1 MNRYIL
7 IQMMLSFLY
16 SQIQYQPGSFNGS
29 SIDSRIP
36 TSFSSIGG
44 TVIKGARFASSVLN
58 IPEEGL
64 DGRSMGYAGG
74 PVQGIT
80 TRQIPGGPRL
90 YKKNAPGVV
99 FLANL
104 DLSVFGSGSIISDDG
119 DIITNW
125 HVVEGNE
132 KMLVWFYDKNITK
145 IENLGKNTTVAD
157 VIGVDRERDLA
168 LIKIQAEKYK
178 LNPLLLG
185 ADYQLEVA
193 QDVFAIGHPEAQIWT
208 FSYGVVSQLRD
219 NYKWGYSAD
228 EMHVADVIQTQTPI
242 NPGNSGGPLFD
253 EKGKLIGINTFR
265 QDGQGLNFAVSIG
278 EVRSFY
284 RDVKK
289 GLFKPDPEL
298 FSRGEDIEWEP
309 VDRNKNGIPDAYIS
323 KDGDFTIVMVD
334 ENEDEILDVM
344 LMNFDGDDKWDAK
357 VYDRDDDGFPEY
369 WLIDSNENGKLDNP
383 AIDTD
388 KDGYPDYFL

>member
-1 MNRYIL
+1 MFSIL
-7 IQMMLSFLY
+7 Y
-16 SQIQYQPGSFNGS
+16 PQIQYQPGSFDGGT
-29 SIDSRIP
+29 IDSRMP
-36 TSFSSIGG
+36 TSFSSTGG
-44 TVIKGARFASSVLN
+44 MIMEGALFVNSINDIKDSDIASR
-58 IPEEGL
+58 E
-64 DGRSMGYAGG
+64 MGYTGG
-74 PVQGIT
+74 SLKGIT

-99 FLANL
+99 FIANL
-104 DLSVFGSGSIISDDG
+104 DLSSFGSGSIISDDG

-145 IENLGKNTTVAD
+145 IQSLGENTTVAD

-168 LIKIQAEKYK
+168 LLKIQTEKYE
-178 LNPLLLG
+178 LTPLALG
-185 ADYQLEVA
+185 EEYRLEVA
-193 QDVFAIGHPEAQIWT
+193 QDVFAIGHPETQIWT

-228 EMHVADVIQTQTPI
+228 EKHVADVIQTQTPI
-242 NPGNSGGPLFD
+242 NPGNSGGPLFN
-253 EKGKLIGINTFR
+253 EKGKLIGVNTFR

-284 RDVKK
+284 EGVKN
-289 GLFKPDPEL
+289 GLFKPDPDDL
-298 FSRGEDIEWEP
+298 TT
-309 VDRNKNGIPDAYIS
+309 KS
-323 KDGDFTIVMVD
+323 KDSNWEALDINDNGVPDGYRSEDGDLIIVMVD
-334 ENEDEILDVM
+334 ENEDDILDVM
-344 LMNFDGDDKWDAK
+344 LMNFDGDDKWDAQ
-357 VYDRDDDGFPEY
+357 VYDKDGDEFPEY
-369 WLIDSNENGKLDNP
+369 WLIDRNGNGELDNP